1 MIKVIRLKNGQMIV
15 GEVTVKQHLTV
26 IENPL
31 FVVVTD
37 QDYKFVDVLKSLSS
51 DKSITIETSEIL
63 YTSNPNE
70 TVVNY
75 HLLTFS
81 EKSQVVTPKKK
92 KLIV

>member
-1 MIKVIRLKNGQMIV
+1 MIKVIRLKNGQMVV
-15 GEVTVKQHLTV
+15 GEVTEVGNFTV
-26 IENPL
+26 IDNPL

-37 QDYKFVDVLKSLSS
+37 HDYKFVDVLKSLSS

-70 TVVNY
+70 NVVNY
-75 HLLTFS
+75 HLLTFA

>member
-1 MIKVIRLKNGQMIV
+1 MIRVIRLKNGQMIV
-15 GEVTVKQHLTV
+15 GEVSEKDNLTT

-37 QDYKFVDVLKSLSS
+37 HDYKFVDVLKSLSS
-51 DKSITIETSEIL
+51 DKSITIETGEIL
-63 YTSNPNE
+63 FTSNPNE
-70 TVVNY
+70 TVTNY

-81 EKSQVVTPKKK
+81 EKSSIKTPPKK